1 MKKQQLYSEFLQF
14 QIQEK
19 KERKLAE
26 RRLQKKEEAEL
37 EERVREV
44 SQMFRGRNSMGGL
57 TKLSRDSSQEAKAS
71 VQAA

>member
-44 SQMFRGRNSMGGL
+44 TQMFRGRNSMGGL
-57 TKLSRDSSQEAKAS
+57 TKLSRETS
-71 VQAA
+71 

>member
-1 MKKQQLYSEFLQF
+1 MKKQQIYSEFLQF

-26 RRLQKKEEAEL
+26 RRLQKREEAEL

-44 SQMFRGRNSMGGL
+44 SQMF
-57 TKLSRDSSQEAKAS
+57 
-71 VQAA
+71 

>member
-1 MKKQQLYSEFLQF
+1 MKKQQIYSEFLQF

-26 RRLQKKEEAEL
+26 RRLQKQEEAEL

-44 SQMFRGRNSMGGL
+44 SQMF
-57 TKLSRDSSQEAKAS
+57 
-71 VQAA
+71 